1 MLDDPEYRI
10 PPDFASWTP
19 EQRDDWAFDPDALR
33 YVQRQRQ
40 EVLRQFNAQHA
51 PAVVVPEPE
60 ERRYRYSYTEPE
72 PTYDEAGAPP
82 PCPLESDRSHMM
94 ATCPRCLARQRWAR
108 ETADA
113 WFEERNASA
122 FEDRML
128 DGSAVLDLPPFQPLW
143 GFPDA
148 PISAAGQPWG
158 IFAVD
163 GTGKTSV
170 GSQYV
175 KTRVRL
181 TGWGETMWGEPVA
194 PLEDGRRALYL
205 AMDRS
210 RQILESF
217 ARGVDPRHRA
227 ELAERVRIWPGPV
240 PYNLSFQSGRDWI
253 VRKAE
258 EARAGM
264 IVFDTRKDIGSTIE
278 AREVIGFNQTVQT
291 LTELGIEVLI
301 LGHLNKGKRQN
312 GWKPTLDDV
321 SGHREVFSGLGSV
334 LGLHGTAGSTTIQAV
349 HMKPIRGI
357 HPPTPIVHDHP
368 AGRSDV
374 GALPGQQQFA
384 LTASNGTTMTG
395 VVPVRAVQPQV
406 LAFIDAQGGE
416 AKADA
421 LGVFLNDSNLART
434 LKPLRDAGI
443 IEHNGGRGPQSGYRR
458 GPNAPS
464 AAS

>member
-10 PPDFASWTP
+10 PLDFEAWTNDQREDWIFNADGITRH
-19 EQRDDWAFDPDALR
+19 EQRWRKD
-33 YVQRQRQ
+33 V
-40 EVLRQFNAQHA
+40 VMQFNAEHA
-51 PAVVVPEPE
+51 PAIIEPE
-60 ERRYRYSYTEPE
+60 EHPYRYSYEEEHPA
-72 PTYDEAGAPP
+72 YDESGAPP
-82 PCPLESDRSHMM
+82 RCPLEDNRGHVW

-113 WFEERNASA
+113 WFEERAASA
-122 FEDRML
+122 LADRML
-128 DGSAVLDLPPFQPLW
+128 DGSAVLDLPAFEPLW

-148 PISAAGQPWG
+148 PIAAAGQPWG
-158 IFAVD
+158 IFAMD
-163 GTGKTSV
+163 GTGKTTAA
-170 GSQYV
+170 SQLV
-175 KTRVRL
+175 KVRVRL

-194 PLEDGRRALYL
+194 ALEGGKRVLYL

-217 ARGVDPRHRA
+217 QRGVDDRHRA

-240 PYNLSFQSGRDWI
+240 PYNLSFGPGRDWI

-258 EARAGM
+258 QVRAGM

-278 AREVIGFNQTVQT
+278 AKEVIGFNQTVQT

-301 LGHLNKGKRQN
+301 LGHLNKGKRSN
-312 GWKPTLDDV
+312 GWRPSLDDV

-334 LGLHGTAGSTTIQAV
+334 LALHGTAGSTTIEAL
-349 HMKPIRGI
+349 HLKPIRGI
-357 HPPTPIVHDHP
+357 HRPTPIVHDHI

-374 GALPGQQQFA
+374 GAALGQRQFA
-384 LTASNGTTMTG
+384 ITGAGGATMTG
-395 VVPVRAVQPQV
+395 IVPVRAVQPQV
-406 LAFIDAQGGE
+406 LSFIDAQGGE

-458 GPNAPS
+458 GPNARG
-464 AAS
+464 ASV